1 MIHGDTFDTKD
12 INHSDDLKELS
23 LRDEKGKWILSSRS
37 YQFGREE
44 DFEFLEGYFLGNIRG
59 RFERV

>member
-1 MIHGDTFDTKD
+1 MIHEETFNTKDTK
-12 INHSDDLKELS
+12 HSDNLKELD
-23 LRDEKGKWILSSRS
+23 LQDEKGKRILSSRS